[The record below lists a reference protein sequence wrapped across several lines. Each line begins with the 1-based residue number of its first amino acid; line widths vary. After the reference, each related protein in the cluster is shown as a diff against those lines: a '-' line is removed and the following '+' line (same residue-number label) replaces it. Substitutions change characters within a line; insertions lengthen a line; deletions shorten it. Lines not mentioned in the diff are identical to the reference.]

1 LASGTSVFQVS
12 GDFSL
17 KIEPGEP
24 LAGRDV
30 LFTLTGLEPWAEV
43 KVDFVNPIGQAAQ
56 SVTDEDVLVVGA
68 GGAPVTERFFFA
80 DGQGKAQWTR
90 IGARDQEGAWSA
102 NITVDGETSSVSYTV
117 SQLQLASSGNQTV
130 GVEMRV
136 YAGSASETFYSSLV
150 PSTLAVDLQA
160 HLAWVVGQLKDD
172 WGVQSRQI
180 PDIYLAGNDSLL
192 RQVAQS
198 TGTTIGF
205 EDGYYRSAGIR
216 PGIFMR
222 TDFYA
227 TGVRSILTHEYTH
240 LLLQESAQDK
250 QLPAWLNEGI
260 SRDSE
265 HRLNVMGARPS
276 AGLLRV
282 FQDADTA
289 KAAAIAG
296 ASPNLT
302 SLESQLAWNSQT
314 NPEQVN
320 LQYATSYM
328 AARYLAETYGP
339 LSPIDII
346 KRIGGGQP
354 LTAAVLQITGIQYL
368 DFRTRFVQWLQQWE
382 DPDRAEVRPYVST
395 IQSIIDSVKDISRR
409 RALDLDSSAH
419 RSSRIPVKAGLVDE
433 ATELLAQLNA
443 LTPPSTQT
451 DLHQSTL
458 EYLGAVARW
467 LTLEL
472 NYLETLTDS
481 LLDEANGTIPEI
493 SAREYELGQDIS
505 TVKFVYNLD

>member
-1 LASGTSVFQVS
+1 MHRSQRV
-12 GDFSL
+12 
-17 KIEPGEP
+17 
-24 LAGRDV
+24 
-30 LFTLTGLEPWAEV
+30 
-43 KVDFVNPIGQAAQ
+43 
-56 SVTDEDVLVVGA
+56 
-68 GGAPVTERFFFA
+68 FFA

-302 SLESQLAWNSQT
+302 SLESQLAW
-314 NPEQVN
+314 
-320 LQYATSYM
+320 
-328 AARYLAETYGP
+328 
-339 LSPIDII
+339 
-346 KRIGGGQP
+346 
-354 LTAAVLQITGIQYL
+354 
-368 DFRTRFVQWLQQWE
+368 
-382 DPDRAEVRPYVST
+382 
-395 IQSIIDSVKDISRR
+395 
-409 RALDLDSSAH
+409 
-419 RSSRIPVKAGLVDE
+419 
-433 ATELLAQLNA
+433 
-443 LTPPSTQT
+443 
-451 DLHQSTL
+451 
-458 EYLGAVARW
+458 
-467 LTLEL
+467 
-472 NYLETLTDS
+472 
-481 LLDEANGTIPEI
+481 PEI
-493 SAREYELGQDIS
+493 PLGLEGPVSAPGSSVLRFLPPWLPPQ
-505 TVKFVYNLD
+505 

>member
-1 LASGTSVFQVS
+1 MHRSQRV
-12 GDFSL
+12 
-17 KIEPGEP
+17 
-24 LAGRDV
+24 
-30 LFTLTGLEPWAEV
+30 
-43 KVDFVNPIGQAAQ
+43 
-56 SVTDEDVLVVGA
+56 
-68 GGAPVTERFFFA
+68 FFA

-90 IGARDQEGAWSA
+90 IGAQDKEGAWSA

-205 EDGYYRSAGIR
+205 EDGYYRSSGIR

-265 HRLNVMGARPS
+265 HRLNLLGARPS
-276 AGLLRV
+276 AGLLRI

-289 KAAAIAG
+289 KTAAIAG
-296 ASPNLT
+296 ALPNLT
-302 SLESQLAWNSQT
+302 SLESQSTWNSQT
-314 NPEQVN
+314 NGEQVN

-328 AARYLAETYGP
+328 AARYLVETYGP

-346 KRIGGGQP
+346 KRLGGGQP

-382 DPDRAEVRPYVST
+382 DPDSAEVRPYVST

-433 ATELLAQLNA
+433 ATKLLAQLNA

>member
-1 LASGTSVFQVS
+1 
-12 GDFSL
+12 
-17 KIEPGEP
+17 
-24 LAGRDV
+24 
-30 LFTLTGLEPWAEV
+30 
-43 KVDFVNPIGQAAQ
+43 
-56 SVTDEDVLVVGA
+56 
-68 GGAPVTERFFFA
+68 
-80 DGQGKAQWTR
+80 
-90 IGARDQEGAWSA
+90 
-102 NITVDGETSSVSYTV
+102 
-117 SQLQLASSGNQTV
+117 
-130 GVEMRV
+130 MRV

-180 PDIYLAGNDSLL
+180 PDIHLAGNDSLL

-205 EDGYYRSAGIR
+205 EDGYYRSSGIR

-265 HRLNVMGARPS
+265 HRLNLLGARPS

-296 ASPNLT
+296 ALPNLT
-302 SLESQLAWNSQT
+302 SLESQSTWNSQT
-314 NPEQVN
+314 NGEQVN

-328 AARYLAETYGP
+328 AA
-339 LSPIDII
+339 
-346 KRIGGGQP
+346 
-354 LTAAVLQITGIQYL
+354 VLQITEIQYL
-368 DFRTRFVQWLQQWE
+368 DFRTRFVQWLQEWE

-395 IQSIIDSVKDISRR
+395 IQSIIDSVKDISRQ
-409 RALDLDSSAH
+409 RALDLDSSAP

-451 DLHQSTL
+451 DLHQSAL
-458 EYLGAVARW
+458 EYLRAVARW

-472 NYLETLTDS
+472 NYLETLNDS

-493 SAREYELGQDIS
+493 SAREYGLGQDIS
-505 TVKFVYNLD
+505 TVKFVYNLDLSAPNLQSKNKNLNPSLIQQA